1 MTNTFEKAFNHTLGL
16 EGKYSNNPNDTGGET
31 MWGITKALAVH
42 YGYSKPM
49 RDMPVSIAKHIYK
62 NEFWDKLRLEDIAK
76 MSPELAVEMFDTA
89 VNMGGAM
96 AVMFLQTCLNS
107 FNRQGKLYSD
117 IKEDGAIGKTTL
129 DTLHKYFASRGAKG
143 ANVMLKAMNCLQGA
157 RYIELG
163 RRREANEEFTF
174 GWFDNRVNLCA

>member
-1 MTNTFEKAFNHTLGL
+1 MSQSFEKAFSHTLGL
-16 EGKYSNNPNDTGGET
+16 EGKYSNNPNDSGGET

-49 RDMPVSIAKHIYK
+49 RDMPISIAKHIYK
-62 NEFWDKLRLEDIAK
+62 NEFWDKLLLEEVAK
-76 MSPELAVEMFDTA
+76 MSHDLAVEMFDTA
-89 VNMGGAM
+89 VNMGGAV
-96 AVMFLQTCLNS
+96 AVMFLQSCLNS

-117 IKEDGAIGKTTL
+117 IKEDGAIGRKTIE
-129 DTLHKYFASRGAKG
+129 TLHKYFASRGAKG
-143 ANVMLKAMNCLQGA
+143 ASVLLKAMNCLQGA